1 MSTRVETRDDEPLID
16 YRGASRVIDTPVGTL
31 QVWVSTG
38 RYGVP
43 FYKVGRKVRFKK
55 SELINWLATRKRG
68 GGNAECERAA
78 GNLRG
83 SA

>member
-1 MSTRVETRDDEPLID
+1 MSTRIETRDDEPLID
-16 YRGASRVIDTPVGTL
+16 YRGASRVIDTAVGTL

-55 SELINWLATRKRG
+55 K
-68 GGNAECERAA
+68 
-78 GNLRG
+78 
-83 SA
+83 